1 MNARDRLYTS
11 AEKLPLVG
19 GAAYPFMAAALGVF
33 VILTSVAVL
42 IPQYVFPG
50 DKDARAHVLQ
60 LGGGLIVVGA
70 FYFATVTLRAS
81 RAAQLADRIV
91 ATIALLGSESEAVR
105 IGAVA
110 LLEDMSRENPN
121 LPKDSV
127 SRATN
132 RAQKRAILQALT
144 AAGEEGT
151 RRSAVAARAACAAI
165 AHPSLPS
172 SCASFSSEEE
182 RTCRSCGS
190 EIGGTRSNC

>member
-91 ATIALLGSESEAVR
+91 ATIALLGSESEAVP

-132 RAQKRAILQALT
+132 RAQKRAILQAL

-151 RRSAVAARAACAAI
+151 RRSAVAARDHCAAI